1 MFFFHLFSS
10 FFLFFCGLLHG
21 CLAVSSHGSH
31 AIPSIYLKKTFAIYQ
46 KVVYNYVMKT
56 NVKKKEEPQ
65 KKKARRPSK
74 YKAEVHPQIAKALAV
89 KGFTEKE
96 IAQVIGIAETNF
108 YIWKKEH
115 PEFRQALE
123 EGKADPDEIV
133 AKRLFERATGLE
145 IEERVY
151 EPKIDPNTGKR
162 TNRMEVVRKVK
173 KEVPPDIGAAKMWL
187 INRRPDL
194 WRDKQDIE
202 HSGMLEYKVIPDT
215 IPEEG
220 KE

>member
-1 MFFFHLFSS
+1 M
-10 FFLFFCGLLHG
+10 
-21 CLAVSSHGSH
+21 
-31 AIPSIYLKKTFAIYQ
+31 PSIYFKKPFALCG
-46 KVVYNYVMKT
+46 KVVYNKDMKT
-56 NVKKKEEPQ
+56 TKKRKEPEPKKKEG
-65 KKKARRPSK
+65 RPTK
-74 YKAEVHPQIAKALAV
+74 YNAAFHPHAAKALAA

-96 IAQVIGIAETNF
+96 IAGVFGIMEATF
-108 YIWKKEH
+108 IKWKRMF
-115 PEFRQALE
+115 PEFMQAVM

-202 HSGMLEYKVIPDT
+202 HSGTLEYKVIPDV
-215 IPEEG
+215 IEDE
-220 KE
+220 KK